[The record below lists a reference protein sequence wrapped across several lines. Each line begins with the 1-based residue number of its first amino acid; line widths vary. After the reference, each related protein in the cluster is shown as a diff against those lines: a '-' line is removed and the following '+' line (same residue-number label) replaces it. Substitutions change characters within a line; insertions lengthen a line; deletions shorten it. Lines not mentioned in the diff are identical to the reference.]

1 MPRGLSS
8 RVPPFD
14 MRRSSLSE
22 HLELLREAG
31 LVSERKS
38 GRHRCYSLDVDRL
51 REVSRWLSPY
61 ERFWREK
68 LGNLRTWLDEEVF

>member
-1 MPRGLSS
+1 MPRGRRLGPHLSTC
-8 RVPPFD
+8 
-14 MRRSSLSE
+14 RSSLSE

-38 GRHRCYSLDVDRL
+38 GRHRYYSLDVGRL

-61 ERFWREK
+61 ERF
-68 LGNLRTWLDEEVF
+68 

>member
-38 GRHRCYSLDVDRL
+38 GRHRYYSLDVGRL
-51 REVSRWLSPY
+51 REASRWLSPY
-61 ERFWREK
+61 ERF
-68 LGNLRTWLDEEVF
+68 